1 MTDELISIN
10 PATGKRIRSYSAL
23 GAAEIDRA
31 VTLAAERYA
40 GWARLHVGKRV
51 ECLLRLAQLLREQSE
66 PLARKATEEMGK
78 RVTEAR
84 AEVEKCATLCDYYA
98 SHGPDFLVD
107 QMVASGAGRSL
118 VAWQPLGP
126 ILLVMPWNFPYW
138 QAMRQAVPATLAGNT
153 VLLKHASNVPGC
165 AAALAALFDE
175 AGYPEGVF
183 QNLVIGSGAVD
194 QVIENPRVRG
204 VSLTGSEGAG
214 RAVAGLAGKAL
225 KKTVLELGGSD
236 AFIVLDDA
244 DLDHVAEQAVK
255 ARFQN
260 NGETCIAAK
269 RFIVE
274 AAIADGFVARFKAAI
289 ERMRV
294 GDPMAEDTD
303 LGPLARQDLRD
314 DLHDQVQRSVEA
326 GAVCVTGGQALD
338 GDGYFYAPT
347 LLDQVR
353 PGMAAFDEETFGPVA
368 AVTRVNDAEEAVAMA
383 NASRYGL
390 GGSVWTR
397 DQARGER
404 LARELECGCA
414 FVNGIVRSDPR
425 LPFGGVKDSGYG
437 RELSALGIRE
447 FVNAK
452 TIWVD

>member
-1 MTDELISIN
+1 MGELISVN
-10 PATGKRIRSYSAL
+10 PTTGQQIRAYPVL
-23 GAAEIDRA
+23 PAAGIDRA
-31 VTLAAERYA
+31 VARASERFPEWSRLRADKRSGFLEGLARTLRDQSEAL
-40 GWARLHVGKRV
+40 ARL
-51 ECLLRLAQLLREQSE
+51 
-66 PLARKATEEMGK
+66 ATEEMGK
-78 RVTEAR
+78 RLTEAR
-84 AEVEKCATLCDYYA
+84 AEVEKCAVACEYYA

-107 QMVASGAGRSL
+107 QMIASDAGRSL

-126 ILLVMPWNFPYW
+126 VLLVMPWNFPYW
-138 QAMRQAVPATLAGNT
+138 QALRQAIPATLAGNT

-165 AAALAALFDE
+165 AAALEELFNE
-175 AGYPEGVF
+175 AGFPEGVF
-183 QNLVIGSGAVD
+183 RNLAIGSDAVEG
-194 QVIENPRVRG
+194 VIADPRVRG

-214 RAVAGLAGKAL
+214 RAVAAAAGKAL

-236 AFIVLDDA
+236 AFVVLADA
-244 DLDHVAEQAVK
+244 DLDHVAQQAVK

-274 AAIADGFVARFKAAI
+274 AAVADAFVARLRDGI
-289 ERMRV
+289 ERLRV

-303 LGPLARQDLRD
+303 LGPLARPDLRD
-314 DLHDQVQRSVEA
+314 DLHDQVRRSVDA
-326 GAVCVTGGQALD
+326 GAACLAGGEALD
-338 GDGYFYAPT
+338 RDGYFYAPT
-347 LLDQVR
+347 LLDRVR

-368 AVTRVNDAEEAVAMA
+368 AVTRAADVEEAVALA

-397 DQARGER
+397 DRVRGEQV
-404 LARELECGCA
+404 ARRLECGCA
-414 FVNGIVRSDPR
+414 FVNGIVKSDPR

-452 TIWVD
+452 TVWVD

>member
-1 MTDELISIN
+1 MGELISVN
-10 PATGKRIRSYSAL
+10 PTTGQRIRAYPVL
-23 GAAEIDRA
+23 PAAGIDRA
-31 VTLAAERYA
+31 VARASERFPEWSRLRADKRAGFLEGLART
-40 GWARLHVGKRV
+40 
-51 ECLLRLAQLLREQSE
+51 LREQSE
-66 PLARKATEEMGK
+66 ALARRATEEMGK
-78 RVTEAR
+78 RLVEAR
-84 AEVEKCATLCDYYA
+84 AEVEKCAVACEYYA

-107 QMVASGAGRSL
+107 QMIASDAGRSL

-126 ILLVMPWNFPYW
+126 VLLVMPWNFPYW
-138 QAMRQAVPATLAGNT
+138 QALRQAIPATLAGNT

-165 AAALAALFDE
+165 AAALEELFSE
-175 AGYPEGVF
+175 AGFPEGVF
-183 QNLVIGSGAVD
+183 RNLAIGSDAVEG
-194 QVIENPRVRG
+194 VISDPRVRG

-214 RAVAGLAGKAL
+214 RAVAAAAGKSL

-236 AFIVLDDA
+236 AFIVLADA

-274 AAIADGFVARFKAAI
+274 AAVADAFVARLRDGI
-289 ERMRV
+289 ERLRV
-294 GDPMAEDTD
+294 GDPMAEGTD
-303 LGPLARQDLRD
+303 LGPLARPDLRD
-314 DLHDQVQRSVEA
+314 DLHDQVRRSVDA
-326 GAVCVTGGQALD
+326 GAACLAGGEALD
-338 GDGYFYAPT
+338 RDGYFYAPT
-347 LLDQVR
+347 LLDRVR

-368 AVTRVNDAEEAVAMA
+368 AVTRAADVEEAVELA

-397 DQARGER
+397 DQVRGEQV
-404 LARELECGCA
+404 ARRLECGCA
-414 FVNGIVRSDPR
+414 FVNGIVKSDPR

-452 TIWVD
+452 TVWVD

>member
-1 MTDELISIN
+1 MGELISVN
-10 PATGKRIRSYSAL
+10 PTTGQRIRAYPVL
-23 GAAEIDRA
+23 PAAGIDRA
-31 VTLAAERYA
+31 VARASERFPEWSRLRADKRAGFLEGLARTLRDQSEAL
-40 GWARLHVGKRV
+40 ARL
-51 ECLLRLAQLLREQSE
+51 
-66 PLARKATEEMGK
+66 ATEEMGK
-78 RVTEAR
+78 RLTEAR
-84 AEVEKCATLCDYYA
+84 AEVEKCAVACEYYA

-107 QMVASGAGRSL
+107 QMIASDAGRSL

-126 ILLVMPWNFPYW
+126 VLLVMPWNFPYW
-138 QAMRQAVPATLAGNT
+138 QALRQAIPATLAGNT

-165 AAALAALFDE
+165 AAALEELFNE
-175 AGYPEGVF
+175 AGFPEGVF
-183 QNLVIGSGAVD
+183 RNLAIGSDAVEG
-194 QVIENPRVRG
+194 VIADPRVRG

-214 RAVAGLAGKAL
+214 RAVAAAAGKSL

-236 AFIVLDDA
+236 AFIVLADA

-274 AAIADGFVARFKAAI
+274 AAVADGFVARLRHGI
-289 ERMRV
+289 ERIKV

-303 LGPLARQDLRD
+303 LGPLARPDLRD
-314 DLHDQVQRSVEA
+314 DLHDQVRRSVDA
-326 GAVCVTGGQALD
+326 GAACLAGGEALD
-338 GDGYFYAPT
+338 RDGYFYAPT
-347 LLDQVR
+347 LLDRVR

-368 AVTRVNDAEEAVAMA
+368 AVTRAADVDEAVALA

-397 DQARGER
+397 DRVRGEQV
-404 LARELECGCA
+404 ARRLECGCA
-414 FVNGIVRSDPR
+414 FVNGIVKSDPR

-452 TIWVD
+452 TVWVD

>member
-1 MTDELISIN
+1 MGELISVN
-10 PATGKRIRSYSAL
+10 PTTGQRIRAYPVLPPA
-23 GAAEIDRA
+23 GIDRA
-31 VTLAAERYA
+31 VARASERFPE
-40 GWARLHVGKRV
+40 WSRLRAGKRAGF
-51 ECLLRLAQLLREQSE
+51 LGQLARALREQSE
-66 PLARKATEEMGK
+66 PLARRATEEMGK
-78 RVTEAR
+78 RLTEAR
-84 AEVEKCATLCDYYA
+84 AEVEKCAVACEYYA
-98 SHGPDFLVD
+98 SHGPEFLVD
-107 QMVASGAGRSL
+107 QMVASDAGRSL

-126 ILLVMPWNFPYW
+126 VLLVMPWNFPYW
-138 QAMRQAVPATLAGNT
+138 QALRQAIPATLAGNT

-165 AAALAALFDE
+165 AAALEEVFNE
-175 AGYPEGVF
+175 AGFPEGVF
-183 QNLVIGSGAVD
+183 RNLAIGSEAVEG
-194 QVIENPRVRG
+194 VIVDPRVRG

-214 RAVAGLAGKAL
+214 RAVAAAAGKSL

-236 AFIVLDDA
+236 AFIVLADA

-274 AAIADGFVARFKAAI
+274 ASVADAFVARLRDGI
-289 ERMRV
+289 ERIKV

-303 LGPLARQDLRD
+303 LGPLARPDLRD
-314 DLHDQVQRSVEA
+314 DLHDQVRRSVDA
-326 GAVCVTGGQALD
+326 GAACLAGGEALD
-338 GDGYFYAPT
+338 REGYFYAPT
-347 LLDQVR
+347 LLDRVR

-368 AVTRVNDAEEAVAMA
+368 AVTRAADVDEAVALA

-397 DQARGER
+397 DRARGEQV
-404 LARELECGCA
+404 ARRLECGCA
-414 FVNGIVRSDPR
+414 FVNGIVKSDPR

-452 TIWVD
+452 TVWVD

>member
-1 MTDELISIN
+1 MGELISVN
-10 PATGKRIRSYSAL
+10 PTTGQRIRAYPVL
-23 GAAEIDRA
+23 PAAGIDRA
-31 VTLAAERYA
+31 VARASERFPEWSRLRADKRAGFLEGLARTLRDQSEAL
-40 GWARLHVGKRV
+40 ARL
-51 ECLLRLAQLLREQSE
+51 
-66 PLARKATEEMGK
+66 ATEEMGK
-78 RVTEAR
+78 RLTEAR
-84 AEVEKCATLCDYYA
+84 AEVEKCAVACEYYA
-98 SHGPDFLVD
+98 SNGPDFLVD
-107 QMVASGAGRSL
+107 QMIASDAGRSL

-126 ILLVMPWNFPYW
+126 VLLVMPWNFPYW
-138 QAMRQAVPATLAGNT
+138 QALRQAIPATMAGNT

-165 AAALAALFDE
+165 AAALEALFNE
-175 AGYPEGVF
+175 AGFPEGVF
-183 QNLVIGSGAVD
+183 RNLAIGSDAVEGMIAD
-194 QVIENPRVRG
+194 PRVRG

-214 RAVAGLAGKAL
+214 RAVAAAAGKAL

-236 AFIVLDDA
+236 AFVVLADA
-244 DLDHVAEQAVK
+244 DLDHVAQQAVK

-274 AAIADGFVARFKAAI
+274 AAVADAFVARLRDGI
-289 ERMRV
+289 ERLRV

-303 LGPLARQDLRD
+303 LGPLARPDLRD
-314 DLHDQVQRSVEA
+314 DLHDQVQRSVDA
-326 GAVCVTGGQALD
+326 GAACLAGGEALD
-338 GDGYFYAPT
+338 RDGYFYAPT
-347 LLDQVR
+347 LLDRVR

-368 AVTRVNDAEEAVAMA
+368 AVTRAADVEEAVALA

-397 DQARGER
+397 DRVRGEQV
-404 LARELECGCA
+404 ARRLECGCA
-414 FVNGIVRSDPR
+414 FVNGIVKSDPR

-452 TIWVD
+452 TVWVD

>member
-1 MTDELISIN
+1 MGELISVN
-10 PATGKRIRSYSAL
+10 PATGQRIRAYPVL
-23 GAAEIDRA
+23 PAADVDRA
-31 VTLAAERYA
+31 VARASERFPD
-40 GWARLHVGKRV
+40 WSRLRAGKRAGFL
-51 ECLLRLAQLLREQSE
+51 EQLARALRGQSE
-66 PLARKATEEMGK
+66 ALARVATEEMGK
-78 RVTEAR
+78 RLAEAR
-84 AEVEKCATLCDYYA
+84 AEVEKCAVACEYYA

-107 QMVASGAGRSL
+107 QMVASDAGRSL

-126 ILLVMPWNFPYW
+126 VLLVMPWNFPYW
-138 QAMRQAVPATLAGNT
+138 QALRQAIPATLAGNT

-165 AAALAALFDE
+165 AAALEELFNE
-175 AGYPEGVF
+175 AGFPEGVF
-183 QNLVIGSGAVD
+183 RNLAIGSDAVAG
-194 QVIENPRVRG
+194 VIADSRVRG

-214 RAVAGLAGKAL
+214 RAVAAAAGKAL

-236 AFIVLDDA
+236 AFVVLADA
-244 DLDHVAEQAVK
+244 DLDHVAQQALT

-274 AAIADGFVARFKAAI
+274 AAVADAFVARLRDGIARLK
-289 ERMRV
+289 V

-303 LGPLARQDLRD
+303 LGPLARPDLRD
-314 DLHDQVQRSVEA
+314 DLHDQVRRSVDA
-326 GAVCVTGGQALD
+326 GAACLAGGEALD
-338 GDGYFYAPT
+338 RDGYFYAPT
-347 LLDQVR
+347 LLDRVR

-368 AVTRVNDAEEAVAMA
+368 AVTRAADVEEAVALA

-397 DQARGER
+397 DRARGEQV
-404 LARELECGCA
+404 ARRLECGCV
-414 FVNGIVRSDPR
+414 FVNGIVKSDPR

-452 TIWVD
+452 TVWVD

>member
-1 MTDELISIN
+1 MGELISVN
-10 PATGKRIRSYSAL
+10 PTTGQRIRAYPVLPSA
-23 GAAEIDRA
+23 GIDRA
-31 VTLAAERYA
+31 VARASERFPE
-40 GWARLHVGKRV
+40 WSRLRAGKRAGFL
-51 ECLLRLAQLLREQSE
+51 EQLARALREQSE
-66 PLARKATEEMGK
+66 PLARRATEEMGK
-78 RVTEAR
+78 RLTEAR
-84 AEVEKCATLCDYYA
+84 AEVEKCAVACEYYA
-98 SHGPDFLVD
+98 GHGPDFLVD
-107 QMVASGAGRSL
+107 QMVASDAGRSL

-126 ILLVMPWNFPYW
+126 VLLVMPWNFPYW
-138 QAMRQAVPATLAGNT
+138 QALRQAIPATLAGNT

-165 AAALAALFDE
+165 AAALEEVFND
-175 AGYPEGVF
+175 AGFPEGVF
-183 QNLVIGSGAVD
+183 RNLAIGSDAVEG
-194 QVIENPRVRG
+194 VITDPRVRG

-214 RAVAGLAGKAL
+214 RAVAAAAGKSL

-236 AFIVLDDA
+236 AFIVLADA

-274 AAIADGFVARFKAAI
+274 ASVADAFVARLRDGI
-289 ERMRV
+289 ERIKV

-303 LGPLARQDLRD
+303 LGPLARPDLRD
-314 DLHDQVQRSVEA
+314 DLHDQVRRSVDA
-326 GAVCVTGGQALD
+326 GAACLAGGEALD
-338 GDGYFYAPT
+338 RDGYFYAPT
-347 LLDQVR
+347 LLDRVR

-368 AVTRVNDAEEAVAMA
+368 AVTRASDVDEAVALA

-397 DQARGER
+397 DRARGEQV
-404 LARELECGCA
+404 ARRLECGCA
-414 FVNGIVRSDPR
+414 FVNGIVKSDPR

-437 RELSALGIRE
+437 RELAALGIRE

-452 TIWVD
+452 TVWVD